1 MKRYAILVL
10 FISAMSATRAN
21 AQGFKGYVAFGF
33 NVTDDYLTE
42 SGNSQIGTRMG
53 LNVGPGVLG
62 RINKRLEVGME
73 MLYSQNGFYAELVQ
87 IPGIALDKITV
98 HYVEVPLTLV
108 YHFGLKRTEEKQHY
122 IPTISGGIT
131 YARLF
136 DHRIIAVDDMNLS
149 NEVHFD
155 RENALLLNLGMTTFF
170 SKSFAFDVRGTLS
183 RFGEWTST
191 GRLLYYLNSK

>member
-42 SGNSQIGTRMG
+42 SGNSQVGTRMG

-87 IPGIALDKITV
+87 IPGIALDKITA

-108 YHFGLKRTEEKQHY
+108 SFWFEKN
-122 IPTISGGIT
+122 GGETTLYT
-131 YARLF
+131 Y
-136 DHRIIAVDDMNLS
+136 
-149 NEVHFD
+149 
-155 RENALLLNLGMTTFF
+155 
-170 SKSFAFDVRGTLS
+170 
-183 RFGEWTST
+183 
-191 GRLLYYLNSK
+191 Y